1 MQVHYAINFVN
12 CQVETKGEPLRTIL
26 KRDNDQKG
34 KQFLIDNVFIKWFIK
49 VQRMHE
55 KGTNS
60 MPVIEY
66 TLRLYIALSLCIT
79 MNVCVCV
86 CVCITNAG

>member
-1 MQVHYAINFVN
+1 
-12 CQVETKGEPLRTIL
+12 
-26 KRDNDQKG
+26 
-34 KQFLIDNVFIKWFIK
+34 
-49 VQRMHE
+49 MHE

-66 TLRLYIALSLCIT
+66 TLRLYIAV
-79 MNVCVCV
+79 MYNNECVCV

>member
-1 MQVHYAINFVN
+1 
-12 CQVETKGEPLRTIL
+12 
-26 KRDNDQKG
+26 
-34 KQFLIDNVFIKWFIK
+34 
-49 VQRMHE
+49 MHE

-86 CVCITNAG
+86 SQMQDKLYPAKQ

>member
-1 MQVHYAINFVN
+1 
-12 CQVETKGEPLRTIL
+12 
-26 KRDNDQKG
+26 
-34 KQFLIDNVFIKWFIK
+34 
-49 VQRMHE
+49 MHE